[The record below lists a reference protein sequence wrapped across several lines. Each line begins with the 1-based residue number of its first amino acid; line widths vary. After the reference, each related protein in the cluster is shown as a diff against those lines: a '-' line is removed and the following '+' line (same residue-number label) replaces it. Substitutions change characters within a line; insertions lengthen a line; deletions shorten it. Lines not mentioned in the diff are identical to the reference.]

1 MKRTLALDIGQKR
14 IGIAIQSEVGS
25 IACGL
30 TVLER
35 KGQRDTI
42 AAIRSIVETKEVE
55 TIVVGHPLRLN
66 STRGSA
72 AKNVEAFADALE
84 KTLSCAIVLWDE
96 RFTTVEAERLLVEAN
111 TSRRRRKAVRDQL
124 AAQLILQSYLDAR
137 TGSTDA
143 SS

>member
-35 KGQRDTI
+35 QGQRNTI
-42 AAIRSIVETKEVE
+42 AAIQSIVETKGVE

-66 STRGSA
+66 NTRGSA

-84 KTLSCAIVLWDE
+84 KALPCAIVLWDE
-96 RFTTVEAERLLVEAN
+96 RFTTVEAERLLLEADM
-111 TSRRRRKAVRDQL
+111 SRRRRKAVRDQL